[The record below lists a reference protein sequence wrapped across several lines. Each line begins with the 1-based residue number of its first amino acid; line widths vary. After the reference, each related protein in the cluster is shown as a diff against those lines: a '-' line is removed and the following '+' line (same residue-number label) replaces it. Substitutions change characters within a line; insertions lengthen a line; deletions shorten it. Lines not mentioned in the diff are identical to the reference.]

1 MEWLPEWIDGW
12 MNINVFSLLI
22 TIWVLKFWNHCMC
35 VVELGKWVNILMLLK
50 VREEYLQR
58 ISTSHLQ
65 IQNGENKEEPW
76 GVLESEIDLEC
87 SPVTYDLSQAPQ
99 LSPLYLVLVRPL
111 KTVVG
116 LPLVNT
122 FSAYVEKLQRVWRRA
137 KTMRQRTRVCLFVF
151 NLERKKLMK

>member
-76 GVLESEIDLEC
+76 GVLESEISRMNMQVHTPHTC
-87 SPVTYDLSQAPQ
+87 TYTHLCAYMCNYFPSSVAG
-99 LSPLYLVLVRPL
+99 RPRSNDTL
-111 KTVVG
+111 I
-116 LPLVNT
+116 
-122 FSAYVEKLQRVWRRA
+122 A
-137 KTMRQRTRVCLFVF
+137 MRTL
-151 NLERKKLMK
+151 